1 MAIETPLGR
10 ILKPLNSEY
19 GKATPGWG
27 TTPIMGFLIG
37 AFGVFLIILVQ
48 IANHSIVLTGV
59 NDKFVGSD
67 ATNNK
72 PYR

>member
-1 MAIETPLGR
+1 MAIETQLGR

-27 TTPIMGFLIG
+27 TTPIMGFLIA

-48 IANHSIVLTGV
+48 IANHSIVLTDV
-59 NDKFVGSD
+59 NDKFVDSNY
-67 ATNNK
+67 TSNK

>member
-1 MAIETPLGR
+1 MAIDTQLGR

-27 TTPIMGFLIG
+27 TTPIMGFLIA

-48 IANHSIVLTGV
+48 IANHSIVLDGV
-59 NDKFVGSD
+59 NEKFVNSNY
-67 ATNNK
+67 TSNK